1 MLVCVCVCV
10 PSVYQTSL
18 CDVNCNKSWLTICH
32 GVHVQY
38 LVESLSISS
47 THRRSVL
54 VLQMSLICNK
64 EMTVFNL
71 QKVYSIKT
79 GKRDIS
85 ECKFLRKNI
94 IILFNVFRAGNHW
107 INIEISLEGSGKELV
122 AMGKCRLYITFIAA
136 I

>member
-1 MLVCVCVCV
+1 MCLCAICL
-10 PSVYQTSL
+10 SDSL
-18 CDVNCNKSWLTICH
+18 CDVICNKSWLAICH

-38 LVESLSISS
+38 LVEPLSISS

-54 VLQMSLICNK
+54 VLQMSLILNK

-79 GKRDIS
+79 GERDIS
-85 ECKFLRKNI
+85 KCKFLRKNI

-107 INIEISLEGSGKELV
+107 INIIEISLEGSGKELV
-122 AMGKCRLYITFIAA
+122 AMGKCRLYIIFIA